1 MVDTTLSTKNTTI
14 NREENKNNGRH
25 YIEHPLFLFSSRFIV
40 VLLVLNVVS
49 TIVFIFL
56 TIYSGV
62 VGTQCSA
69 HHCFYFPHGHYI
81 EHQQHHYKS

>member
-1 MVDTTLSTKNTTI
+1 MVGTTLSTNNTTI
-14 NREENKNNGRH
+14 NREENKNNGGH
-25 YIEHPLFLFSSRFIV
+25 YIEHQQHHYKSV
-40 VLLVLNVVS
+40 VLLVLNVVP

-69 HHCFYFPHGHYI
+69 HHCFYFLHDL
-81 EHQQHHYKS
+81 

>member
-1 MVDTTLSTKNTTI
+1 MVDTTLSTNNTTI
-14 NREENKNNGRH
+14 NREENKNNGGH
-25 YIEHPLFLFSSRFIV
+25 YIEYQV

-62 VGTQCSA
+62 LGTQCSV
-69 HHCFYFPHGHYI
+69 HHCFYFPHDL
-81 EHQQHHYKS
+81 